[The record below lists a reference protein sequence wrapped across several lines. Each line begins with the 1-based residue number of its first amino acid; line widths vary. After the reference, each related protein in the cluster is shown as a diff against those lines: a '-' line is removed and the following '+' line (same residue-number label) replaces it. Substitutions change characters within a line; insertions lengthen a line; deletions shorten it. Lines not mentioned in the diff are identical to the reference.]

1 MALST
6 SLLVIEDLSLS
17 FSESQVLKS
26 ICLTLEKGQIQA
38 IVGENG
44 AGKSSLFKCIMGI
57 LSPSSGDIFFL
68 GKKIQNSSV
77 REILTAGI
85 SMIHQELLL
94 IPELTVAENI
104 YLGREFSEGQF
115 WGISDINARVQQLF
129 NQYGLDIPVDIP
141 VKELSIANQQIVEI
155 MRAVSQ
161 GAQVILMDEPTSSLT
176 DVEVKFFG
184 QLIRTLQDA
193 HVGILFTSHKLEE
206 IFEFADV
213 ISVLRDGEVVGT
225 YEVRALDARS
235 LVQKMVGRDMA
246 DFYPFSETIPGAVL
260 LELENV
266 GLSGVFEGINLQVRA
281 GEVLGLAGLVGAGRT
296 DIGQSMLGIKPHT
309 EGKMT
314 YLGKAFAPKHPAEAI
329 ALGMGYLG
337 EDRKELGMIPEMSV
351 GENMTLGLMQFFQ
364 KFQWILPNPEQ
375 AKTNELQTKFNIRV
389 KNGQQKM
396 EQLSGGN
403 QQKVLFGRMLINN
416 PACMVLD
423 EPTRGID
430 VVSKFDMY
438 QLIQEMKK
446 EGKGIVL
453 ISSDMTELLQMSDRI
468 VVISKGKQRG
478 ELLRKDATAERV
490 LQLALQTGT

>member
-26 ICLTLEKGQIQA
+26 ICLTLKKGQIQA

-68 GKKIQNSSV
+68 GKKIQNSSA

-176 DVEVKFFG
+176 DIEVKFFG
-184 QLIRTLQDA
+184 QLIRTLRDA

-225 YEVRALDARS
+225 YDVRALDARS
-235 LVQKMVGRDMA
+235 LVQKMVGREMA
-246 DFYPFSETIPGAVL
+246 DFYPFTETIPGAVL

-266 GLSGVFEGINLQVRA
+266 GLLGVFEGINLQVRA

-364 KFQWILPNPEQ
+364 KFQWILTNPEQ

-389 KNGQQKM
+389 KNGQQIM

-490 LQLALQTGT
+490 LQLAL

>member
-17 FSESQVLKS
+17 FSESQILKS

-129 NQYGLDIPVDIP
+129 DQYGLDIPVDIP

-176 DVEVKFFG
+176 DIEVKFFG
-184 QLIRTLQDA
+184 QLIRTLRDA

-225 YEVRALDARS
+225 YDVRALDARS

-266 GLSGVFEGINLQVRA
+266 GLLGVFEGINLQVRA

-389 KNGQQKM
+389 KSGQQKM

-490 LQLALQTGT
+490 LQLAL

>member
-57 LSPSSGDIFFL
+57 ISPSSGDISFL
-68 GKKIQNSSV
+68 GKKIQNSSI

-115 WGISDINARVQQLF
+115 WGISDINGRVQQLF
-129 NQYGLDIPVDIP
+129 DQYGLDIPVDMP

-176 DVEVKFFG
+176 DIEVKFFG
-184 QLIRTLQDA
+184 QLIRTLRDA

-213 ISVLRDGEVVGT
+213 ISVLRDGEMVGT
-225 YEVRALDARS
+225 YDVHALNARS

-314 YLGKAFAPKHPAEAI
+314 YLGKEFTPKHPAEAI

-337 EDRKELGMIPEMSV
+337 EDRKQLGMIPEMSV

-364 KFQWILPNPEQ
+364 KFQWILTNPEQ
-375 AKTNELQTKFNIRV
+375 AKTKELQTKFNIRV
-389 KNGQQKM
+389 KSGQQKM

-490 LQLALQTGT
+490 LQLAL

>member
-57 LSPSSGDIFFL
+57 ISPSSGDISFL
-68 GKKIQNSSV
+68 GKKIQNRSV

-115 WGISDINARVQQLF
+115 WGISDINGRVQQLF
-129 NQYGLDIPVDIP
+129 DQYGVEIPVDIP

-155 MRAVSQ
+155 MRSVSQ

-184 QLIRTLQDA
+184 QLIRTLRDA
-193 HVGILFTSHKLEE
+193 DVGILFTSHKLEE

-213 ISVLRDGEVVGT
+213 ISVLRDGEMVGS
-225 YEVRALDARS
+225 YDVHALNARS

-246 DFYPFSETIPGAVL
+246 DFYPFSETIPGDVL

-314 YLGKAFAPKHPAEAI
+314 YLGKEFTPKHPAEAI

-364 KFQWILPNPEQ
+364 KFQWILPNLEQ
-375 AKTNELQTKFNIRV
+375 AKTKELQTKFNIRV

-438 QLIQEMKK
+438 QLIQEMKI

-490 LQLALQTGT
+490 LQLAL

>member
-68 GKKIQNSSV
+68 GNKIQNSSI

-85 SMIHQELLL
+85 AMIHQELLL

-115 WGISDINARVQQLF
+115 WGISDINLRVQQLF
-129 NQYGLDIPVDIP
+129 DQYGLDIPVDIP

-184 QLIRTLQDA
+184 QLICTLRDA

-213 ISVLRDGEVVGT
+213 ISVLRDGEMVGT
-225 YEVRALDARS
+225 YDVHTLNARS

-296 DIGQSMLGIKPHT
+296 DIGQSILGIKPHT
-309 EGKMT
+309 EGKMR
-314 YLGKAFAPKHPAEAI
+314 YLGKEFTPKHPAEAI

-389 KNGQQKM
+389 KSGQQKM

-490 LQLALQTGT
+490 LQLAL